1 MRWVLAIVALFVFLA
16 VIITPVLA
24 DSDNSPGQYITRSY
38 NYVLDGRQGTLSLAL
53 STELHDNYL
62 TKKPTW
68 DISDN
73 ASYFL
78 SYLNDPAQK
87 QYVKTLADEIRE
99 ETGNPD
105 EQARIATSLVQHIT
119 YEKGTKYRYPYEVLY
134 QGNGVCGEKSMLLA
148 ALLRE
153 LGFKSS
159 VLYFVPENHMAAGI
173 ACQAPYDF
181 KGSGYCIIEATH
193 PYIITDETAF
203 WTNSRTVDW
212 SMPEVIGISE
222 GRSLD
227 SSENDYNDAREL
239 INLKLEIYAAR
250 EAGRTLSSEDYQ
262 RWYQI
267 KNKYDLQ

>member
-1 MRWVLAIVALFVFLA
+1 MRPVLVIVVLFVFLTI
-16 VIITPVLA
+16 IITPVLA
-24 DSDNSPGQYITRSY
+24 ESDNLPGQAITRSY
-38 NYVLDGRQGTLSLAL
+38 DYVLDGRPGTLPLAL
-53 STELHDNYL
+53 STDLHDDYL

-87 QYVKTLADEIRE
+87 QYIKKLADEIRD

-105 EQARIATSLVQHIT
+105 DQARIATSLVQHIT

-134 QGNGVCGEKSMLLA
+134 QGNGVCGEKSLLLS

-173 ACQAPYDF
+173 ACKAPYDF
-181 KGSGYCIIEATH
+181 KESGYCIIEATH
-193 PYIITDETAF
+193 PYIISDETAF
-203 WTNSRTVDW
+203 WTNSRTAEW
-212 SMPEVIGISE
+212 SMPEVIGTSE
-222 GRSLD
+222 GRFLD
-227 SSENDYNDAREL
+227 SSEKDYNDAREL
-239 INLKLEIYAAR
+239 ISLKLEIYAAR
-250 EAGRTLSSEDYQ
+250 EAGRSISSEDYQ

-267 KNKYDLQ
+267 KDKYNLQ

>member
-1 MRWVLAIVALFVFLA
+1 MRRVLVIVALVLFCA
-16 VIITPVLA
+16 VIISPVLA
-24 DSDNSPGQYITRSY
+24 DSNDSSGQYITRSY
-38 NYVLDGRQGTLSLAL
+38 DYVLDGRQGTLSLAL
-53 STELHDNYL
+53 STELHDDYL

-78 SYLNDPAQK
+78 SYLNDPTQN
-87 QYVKTLADEIRE
+87 QYIKTLAYEIRE

-105 EQARIATSLVQHIT
+105 DQARIATSLVQHIT

-134 QGNGVCGEKSMLLA
+134 QSNGVCGEKSMLLA
-148 ALLRE
+148 ALFKE

-173 ACQAPYDF
+173 SCPAPYDF

-193 PYIITDETAF
+193 SYIITDETAF
-203 WTNSRTVDW
+203 WTNSGQVDW
-212 SMPEVIGISE
+212 SMPEVIGTSE

-227 SSENDYNDAREL
+227 SSENDYNDARTL
-239 INLKLEIYAAR
+239 IHLKLEIYAAR

-267 KNKYDLQ
+267 KGKYDLQ